1 MSLIEKNL
9 VKLEGPLKK
18 MSDTEF
24 GSKCEKLIF
33 RSTQKW
39 FNSRNQPY
47 AGGKT
52 DGQTIRRF
60 PVPPDRMRWETEFE
74 EYVPVFFESE
84 KLIDGTLRVEKSE
97 PKTPEPKR
105 YLQFICDVNSLILIQ
120 HNCKSYRAYRNLRK
134 WRSSKA
140 WAEQN

>member
-47 AGGKT
+47 AGGKCPRVQGVT

-60 PVPPDRMRWETEFE
+60 PVPPDRMRWETDFE
-74 EYVPVFFESE
+74 EYVPVFYESE
-84 KLIDGTLRVEKSE
+84 KLIDGTLRVVKSE

-105 YLQFICDVNSLILIQ
+105 Y
-120 HNCKSYRAYRNLRK
+120 
-134 WRSSKA
+134 
-140 WAEQN
+140 

>member
-18 MSDTEF
+18 MTDTEF

-52 DGQTIRRF
+52 GGHTIRRF
-60 PVPPDRMRWETEFE
+60 PVPPDRMRWETVFE

-84 KLIDGTLRVEKSE
+84 NLIDGTPRVEKSE
-97 PKTPEPKR
+97 PKTPELKR
-105 YLQFICDVNSLILIQ
+105 Y
-120 HNCKSYRAYRNLRK
+120 
-134 WRSSKA
+134 
-140 WAEQN
+140 